1 MPMIMPPFRGNT
13 WLLLKTL
20 CVCVLVMAMLLG
32 TFGPAGAAEDVLTM
46 PSEDA
51 EQVSWNLQADQLTTL
66 SDNTIVEAEGGVVLQ
81 RGNDILKADFARYY
95 ASTNWV
101 YLKGN
106 VFVRMGKDDINA
118 DEAEFDL
125 HSKTGWLTNGHVFM
139 EGPHIYFS
147 GSRIVKH
154 WGDRY
159 TFNKAKV
166 TTCDGPKPAWS
177 MNAEQAVVE
186 IDGYAQLFHS
196 TFDVKDT
203 GIFYSPFMVLPA
215 KTTRQSGL
223 LPPDYGFS
231 DKRGFYYTQPYF
243 WAIDES
249 HDMTF
254 YAGWMEKVGP
264 LFSAEY
270 RANEFTGQKTW
281 LAATGIYDK
290 ERVSIPGMSR
300 VDENLNT
307 VRTNHD
313 RYWLRGMADGFLGA
327 SLWQYRSN
335 IDYVSDQDFLRE
347 FNQGPTGFT
356 RSRDSLFRM
365 FGRDLQ
371 EDDQNRVSA
380 LLLSRDWQRVG
391 IVASARYEQDPA
403 LGHGNLRS
411 RNEDELVQRLP
422 QLDLFLYKGRIVPQF
437 PLEIETQFES
447 GYMYR
452 AEGTTG
458 WRSEIYPRLSFPLDL
473 KYGSLIG
480 TVGLRQ
486 TYYDTDRKDHTSL
499 RAMYMDN
506 SASPRQTGESRSL
519 VDMDIQGYTQASRI
533 WRLEDESSLELTPDN
548 AGKRL
553 WTAVRHEI
561 QPRIRYSRTPH
572 VDQEKNPFYIA
583 EDRILPTNELTY
595 SITNI
600 ITRKGAVVSVTGE
613 GDKQQA
619 QRTTMY
625 QELVRWRL
633 ESGYDFEEAERE
645 RYRDEYGRR
654 PFMDVLSDLEV
665 YPWPW
670 FGYRGKTYVSVYDGE
685 VTRHDHDINLRYG
698 NKISWL
704 TGLSFRDKYYDYR
717 RKFQYENWNNVQLSS
732 NLRLLHNDLTVNL
745 TPEWSVRIDDY
756 RDMREGGSM
765 GKTYDQS
772 IDLAYTAQCYRIVG
786 RYRYDGYDKSY
797 SVMVE
802 LPGIWD

>member
-270 RANEFTGQKTW
+270 RANEFTGQK
-281 LAATGIYDK
+281 AATGIYDK

>member
-1 MPMIMPPFRGNT
+1 MIMPPFRGNT

>member
-1 MPMIMPPFRGNT
+1 
-13 WLLLKTL
+13 
-20 CVCVLVMAMLLG
+20 MLLG

-270 RANEFTGQKTW
+270 RANEFTGQKTG

>member
-1 MPMIMPPFRGNT
+1 MIMPPFRGNT

-270 RANEFTGQKTW
+270 RANEFTGQKTG

>member
-1 MPMIMPPFRGNT
+1 
-13 WLLLKTL
+13 
-20 CVCVLVMAMLLG
+20 MLLG

-281 LAATGIYDK
+281 LGATGIYDK

>member
-1 MPMIMPPFRGNT
+1 
-13 WLLLKTL
+13 
-20 CVCVLVMAMLLG
+20 MAMLLG

-704 TGLSFRDKYYDYR
+704 TGFSFRDKFYDYR

>member
-1 MPMIMPPFRGNT
+1 
-13 WLLLKTL
+13 
-20 CVCVLVMAMLLG
+20 MAMLLG

-231 DKRGFYYTQPYF
+231 EKRGFYYTQPYF

-583 EDRILPTNELTY
+583 EDRILPTHELTY

-600 ITRKGAVVSVTGE
+600 ITRKGAAVSVTGE

-633 ESGYDFEEAERE
+633 ESGYDFEEAERV

-685 VTRHDHDINLRYG
+685 ITRHDHDINLRYG
-698 NKISWL
+698 NKVSWL

>member
-533 WRLEDESSLELTPDN
+533 WRLEAY
-548 AGKRL
+548 AG
-553 WTAVRHEI
+553 
-561 QPRIRYSRTPH
+561 
-572 VDQEKNPFYIA
+572 
-583 EDRILPTNELTY
+583 
-595 SITNI
+595 
-600 ITRKGAVVSVTGE
+600 
-613 GDKQQA
+613 
-619 QRTTMY
+619 
-625 QELVRWRL
+625 
-633 ESGYDFEEAERE
+633 
-645 RYRDEYGRR
+645 
-654 PFMDVLSDLEV
+654 
-665 YPWPW
+665 
-670 FGYRGKTYVSVYDGE
+670 
-685 VTRHDHDINLRYG
+685 
-698 NKISWL
+698 
-704 TGLSFRDKYYDYR
+704 
-717 RKFQYENWNNVQLSS
+717 
-732 NLRLLHNDLTVNL
+732 
-745 TPEWSVRIDDY
+745 
-756 RDMREGGSM
+756 
-765 GKTYDQS
+765 
-772 IDLAYTAQCYRIVG
+772 
-786 RYRYDGYDKSY
+786 
-797 SVMVE
+797 
-802 LPGIWD
+802 

>member
-1 MPMIMPPFRGNT
+1 MIMPPFRGNT

-20 CVCVLVMAMLLG
+20 CVLVMAMLLG

>member
-1 MPMIMPPFRGNT
+1 
-13 WLLLKTL
+13 
-20 CVCVLVMAMLLG
+20 MAMLLG

-231 DKRGFYYTQPYF
+231 DKRGFYYPQPYF

-371 EDDQNRVSA
+371 EDDQNRLSA

>member
-1 MPMIMPPFRGNT
+1 
-13 WLLLKTL
+13 
-20 CVCVLVMAMLLG
+20 MAMLLG

-270 RANEFTGQKTW
+270 RANEFTGQKTG

>member
-1 MPMIMPPFRGNT
+1 
-13 WLLLKTL
+13 
-20 CVCVLVMAMLLG
+20 MAMLLG

-281 LAATGIYDK
+281 LGATGIYDK

>member
-1 MPMIMPPFRGNT
+1 M
-13 WLLLKTL
+13 
-20 CVCVLVMAMLLG
+20 
-32 TFGPAGAAEDVLTM
+32 
-46 PSEDA
+46 
-51 EQVSWNLQADQLTTL
+51 
-66 SDNTIVEAEGGVVLQ
+66 
-81 RGNDILKADFARYY
+81 
-95 ASTNWV
+95 
-101 YLKGN
+101 
-106 VFVRMGKDDINA
+106 
-118 DEAEFDL
+118 
-125 HSKTGWLTNGHVFM
+125 
-139 EGPHIYFS
+139 
-147 GSRIVKH
+147 
-154 WGDRY
+154 
-159 TFNKAKV
+159 
-166 TTCDGPKPAWS
+166 
-177 MNAEQAVVE
+177 
-186 IDGYAQLFHS
+186 
-196 TFDVKDT
+196 
-203 GIFYSPFMVLPA
+203 
-215 KTTRQSGL
+215 
-223 LPPDYGFS
+223 
-231 DKRGFYYTQPYF
+231 
-243 WAIDES
+243 
-249 HDMTF
+249 
-254 YAGWMEKVGP
+254 
-264 LFSAEY
+264 
-270 RANEFTGQKTW
+270 
-281 LAATGIYDK
+281 
-290 ERVSIPGMSR
+290 
-300 VDENLNT
+300 
-307 VRTNHD
+307 
-313 RYWLRGMADGFLGA
+313 
-327 SLWQYRSN
+327 
-335 IDYVSDQDFLRE
+335 
-347 FNQGPTGFT
+347 
-356 RSRDSLFRM
+356 
-365 FGRDLQ
+365 
-371 EDDQNRVSA
+371 
-380 LLLSRDWQRVG
+380 
-391 IVASARYEQDPA
+391 
-403 LGHGNLRS
+403 
-411 RNEDELVQRLP
+411 
-422 QLDLFLYKGRIVPQF
+422 
-437 PLEIETQFES
+437 
-447 GYMYR
+447 
-452 AEGTTG
+452 
-458 WRSEIYPRLSFPLDL
+458 

-506 SASPRQTGESRSL
+506 SASPRQTGQSRSL

-600 ITRKGAVVSVTGE
+600 ITRKGALVSVTGE

>member
-1 MPMIMPPFRGNT
+1 MIMPPLRGIT
-13 WLLLKTL
+13 WLLKALWVCAFALATL
-20 CVCVLVMAMLLG
+20 SSAPS
-32 TFGPAGAAEDVLTM
+32 PAGAAEDVLTM

-51 EQVSWNLQADQLTTL
+51 EEVSWNLQADKLTTL

-125 HSKTGWLTNGHVFM
+125 QSKTGWLTNGHVFM

-147 GSRIVKH
+147 GSRIIKH

-166 TTCDGPKPAWS
+166 TTCDGANPAWS

-203 GIFYSPFMVLPA
+203 GVFYSPFMVLPA

-231 DKRGFYYTQPYF
+231 DRRGFYYTQPYF

-249 HDMTF
+249 RDMTF

-264 LFSAEY
+264 LVSAEY
-270 RANEFTGQKTW
+270 RAHEFTDQKTW
-281 LAATGIYDK
+281 LAATGIYDR
-290 ERVSIPGMSR
+290 ERVSIPGTGR
-300 VDENLNT
+300 VDENLST

-327 SLWQYRSN
+327 SLWRYRSN

-356 RSRDSLFRM
+356 RSRDNLFRM

-380 LLLSRDWQRVG
+380 ALLSRDWQRVG
-391 IVASARYEQDPA
+391 IVASARYEQDPS

-411 RNEDELVQRLP
+411 RDDDELVQRLP

-437 PLEIETQFES
+437 PLEIETQLQS

-458 WRSEIYPRLSFPLDL
+458 WRSEISPRLSFPLDL

-480 TVGLRQ
+480 TVGFRQ
-486 TYYDTDRKDHTSL
+486 TYYNTDRKEHTSP

-506 SASPRQTGESRSL
+506 STSPRQTGESRTL

-533 WRLEDESSLELTPDN
+533 WRLEDESSLEVTPDN
-548 AGKRL
+548 AGKRI

-561 QPRIRYSRTPH
+561 QPRIRYARTPH
-572 VDQEKNPFYIA
+572 VDQEKNPFYLA

-600 ITRKGAVVSVTGE
+600 ITRKGSVVSVSGE
-613 GDKQQA
+613 GDKQEA
-619 QRTTMY
+619 HRSTMY
-625 QELVRWRL
+625 HELVRWRL
-633 ESGYDFEEAERE
+633 ESGYDFEEAERD
-645 RYRDEYGRR
+645 RYLDEYERR

-685 VTRHDHDINLRYG
+685 ITRHDHDINLRYG
-698 NKISWL
+698 NKVSWL
-704 TGLSFRDKYYDYR
+704 TGLSFRDSYYDYR

-732 NLRLLHNDLTVNL
+732 KLRLLHNDLTINL
-745 TPEWSVRIDDY
+745 TPEWSIRIDDY

-772 IDLAYTAQCYRIVG
+772 IDLAYNAQCYRIIG

>member
-1 MPMIMPPFRGNT
+1 MIMPPFRGNT

-20 CVCVLVMAMLLG
+20 CVCALVMAMLLG

-231 DKRGFYYTQPYF
+231 EKRGFYYTQPYF

-307 VRTNHD
+307 VRTNHE

-561 QPRIRYSRTPH
+561 QPRIRYSRMPH

-600 ITRKGAVVSVTGE
+600 ITRKGAAVSVTGE

-685 VTRHDHDINLRYG
+685 ITRHDHDINLRYG
-698 NKISWL
+698 NKVSWL